1 MKTKIF
7 SKLLAFL
14 EKLELQNINYTLA
27 HHREEAIMVLIAM
40 PGERWEIEFTNDG
53 SIEVEKFFSTGEIS
67 DAQSLDELFA
77 RYADPEE
84 KGEESSTETELLSSA
99 DKVA

>member
-1 MKTKIF
+1 MKAAVFNKF
-7 SKLLAFL
+7 VAFL
-14 EKLELQNINYTLA
+14 EELEQQEISYTLA

-40 PGERWEIEFTNDG
+40 PGERWEVEFMSDG
-53 SIEVEKFFSTGEIS
+53 SVEVEKFVSTGEIF
-67 DAQSLDELFA
+67 DAKSLDELFA

-84 KGEESSTETELLSSA
+84 STESSTKTKFLSST